1 MRVSCL
7 HTTMPSLT
15 VTRAAARGLRAYS
28 LLTYLAI
35 STLLGSF
42 TTASLPYRAATK
54 AHSRLS
60 ALEDRLLAAPSP
72 ERARQT
78 LRTLTAK
85 PHLAG
90 TPEDYATALY
100 VRDEL
105 QRAGFDVELVEYEVY
120 LPRPKSRRVEMTAPT
135 KYRCAL
141 TEPALPEDPDSASP
155 LAVPTFAAW
164 SPSAKVEAPVVY
176 VNYGLPRD
184 YEVLEKLGVS
194 VRGKIALARY
204 GECYRGVKAQV
215 AQEKGAVGLLVYSDP
230 KDDGYVQGKTYPD
243 GPWRTDNC
251 VQRGSY
257 RAFTQPPGDPL
268 TPGRPAKKG
277 TPRLAPKDAGLPR
290 IPIQPLSYRDA
301 LPILESLR
309 GPAAPKEWIGGLP
322 IEYRIGNGET
332 RVRMTLTMDYRMRTI
347 WNVIGTLTGKD
358 YPDEWIL
365 LGNHRDAWVYGAVDP
380 SSGTTALLE
389 VARAFGELRKTGWQ
403 PRRTIKLCSWDAEE
417 YGLIGSTE
425 WVEEHLAELREKAVC
440 YLNVDSAVSG
450 DNFRASAVPSLW
462 SVTKAVL
469 RDVPDASGTRSL
481 YDNWRAQD
489 PQAPEV
495 RFGKLGSGSDYAPF
509 LQIAGIACLDMAST
523 GSYGVYHSTYDSFRW
538 MEKFGDPT
546 FSRHAAMARGWA
558 LLAFR
563 LAESHRIG
571 LNLLDY
577 AREIERL
584 AQELAHEHPQL
595 DATALL
601 DAARDLTIAAEA
613 FETEPDTP
621 ATLATR
627 NRLRRQF
634 EGFLLAPEGLPK
646 RYDARHVVYAPGVFS
661 GYGAEVF
668 SGVRYAL
675 TRNDAADV
683 AQAMEQIVTA
693 LKKATRTLQG
703 QPSGKEDTQPVRKG
717 VL

>member
-332 RVRMTLTMDYRMRTI
+332 RVRMTLTMDYRLRTI

-509 LQIAGIACLDMAST
+509 LQIVGIACLDMAST

>member
-1 MRVSCL
+1 MFHS
-7 HTTMPSLT
+7 SLT
-15 VTRAAARGLRAYS
+15 CR
-28 LLTYLAI
+28 
-35 STLLGSF
+35 
-42 TTASLPYRAATK
+42 SLPRAIVTCLALGAWFGTSAVGFFPHRAATE
-54 AHSRLS
+54 ARTGL
-60 ALEDRLLAAPSP
+60 ATLENQLLAAPNP

-105 QRAGFDVELVEYEVY
+105 QRAGFDAELVEYEVY

-135 KYRCAL
+135 KYRCTL
-141 TEPALPEDPDSASP
+141 TEPTLPDDPDSASP

-184 YEVLEKLGVS
+184 YAVLEKLGIS
-194 VRGKIALARY
+194 VRGKIALVRY

-277 TPRLAPKDAGLPR
+277 ASRLNPKDAGLPK

-309 GPAAPKEWIGGLP
+309 GPAAPKEWAGGLP
-322 IEYRIGNGET
+322 IEYRIGDGQT
-332 RVRMTLTMDYRMRTI
+332 RVRIDLTMDYRLRTI
-347 WNVIGTLTGKD
+347 WNVIGTLTGRD
-358 YPDEWIL
+358 HPDEWIL

-380 SSGTTALLE
+380 SSGTTAMLE
-389 VARAFGELRKTGWQ
+389 VARAFGELRKAGWQ

-462 SVTKAVL
+462 AVTKAVL

-489 PQAPEV
+489 QKAVEV

-509 LQIAGIACLDMAST
+509 LQLAGIACLDMAST

-546 FSRHAAMARGWA
+546 FTRHATMARAWA

-563 LAESHRIG
+563 LSESPRVG

-584 AQELAHEHPQL
+584 AQELAQEHPQL
-595 DATALL
+595 DTKALL
-601 DAARDLTIAAEA
+601 GAARDLTIAAEA
-613 FETEPDTP
+613 FETEPDTQ
-621 ATLATR
+621 ATLMAR

-634 EGFLLAPEGLPK
+634 EGCLLAESGLPR

-675 TRNDAADV
+675 SRNDAGDVTRAV
-683 AQAMEQIVTA
+683 AQVVEA
-693 LKKATRTLQG
+693 LKKAALALQ
-703 QPSGKEDTQPVRKG
+703 PPPTTQG
-717 VL
+717 

>member
-1 MRVSCL
+1 MRPSTRLSVAALCL
-7 HTTMPSLT
+7 LACLT
-15 VTRAAARGLRAYS
+15 GGRLAAPYGVAAENRPALS
-28 LLTYLAI
+28 TLENQLLT
-35 STLLGSF
+35 
-42 TTASLPYRAATK
+42 
-54 AHSRLS
+54 
-60 ALEDRLLAAPSP
+60 APSP

-105 QRAGFDVELVEYEVY
+105 AKAGFQTELVEYEVY

-135 KYRCAL
+135 KYRCTL
-141 TEPALPEDPDSASP
+141 TEPALPDDPDSASP

-164 SPSAKVEAPVVY
+164 SPSGKVEAPVVY
-176 VNYGLPRD
+176 ANYGLPRD
-184 YEVLEKLGVS
+184 YEVLDRLGVG
-194 VRGKIALARY
+194 VRGKIVLVRY

-215 AQEKGAVGLLVYSDP
+215 AQERGAAGLLVYSDP
-230 KDDGYVQGKTYPD
+230 KDDGYIQGKTYPD

-277 TPRLAPKDAGLPR
+277 VPRLNPKDAGLPT

-309 GPAAPKEWIGGLP
+309 GPDAPKDWIGGLP
-322 IEYRIGNGET
+322 ITYRIGGGET
-332 RVRMTLTMDYRMRTI
+332 RVRITLEMEYRQRPI
-347 WNVIGTLTGKD
+347 WNVIGTLPGGD
-358 YPDEWIL
+358 FPDEWIL

-380 SSGTTALLE
+380 SSGTTAMLE
-389 VARAFGELRKTGWQ
+389 VARAFGELLKQGWR

-450 DNFRASAVPSLW
+450 DNFRAAAVPSLW
-462 SVTKAVL
+462 AVTTSVL
-469 RDVPDASGTRSL
+469 RDAPDSSGARSL

-489 PQAPEV
+489 KNAPEV

-509 LQIAGIACLDMAST
+509 LQLAGVACLDMSST
-523 GSYGVYHSTYDSFRW
+523 GGYGVYHSTYDSFRW
-538 MEKFGDPT
+538 MEKFGDPSFT
-546 FSRHAAMARGWA
+546 RHAAMARGWA

-563 LAESHRIG
+563 LSESSRAA
-571 LNLLDY
+571 LNVLDY

-584 AQELAHEHPQL
+584 AQELVREHPQL
-595 DATALL
+595 DAAALL

-613 FETEPDTP
+613 FETEPDTK
-621 ATLATR
+621 ATLAAR
-627 NRLRRQF
+627 NRLRRRF
-634 EGFLLAPEGLPK
+634 EGFLLTPDGLPK

-675 TRNDAADV
+675 ARNDAADTARAMAQVV
-683 AQAMEQIVTA
+683 AA
-693 LKKATRTLQG
+693 LKQATQALHG
-703 QPSGKEDTQPVRKG
+703 QPNGD
-717 VL
+717 

>member
-1 MRVSCL
+1 MLFSIVTRGSLPRFLVTCL
-7 HTTMPSLT
+7 ACGALLGGPVVFPLPH
-15 VTRAAARGLRAYS
+15 RAAAKVRSG
-28 LLTYLAI
+28 
-35 STLLGSF
+35 
-42 TTASLPYRAATK
+42 
-54 AHSRLS
+54 LS
-60 ALEDRLLAAPSP
+60 ALESQLLAAPAP

-135 KYRCAL
+135 KYRCTL
-141 TEPALPEDPDSASP
+141 TEPTLPDDPDSASP

-194 VRGKIALARY
+194 VRGKIALVRY

-268 TPGRPAKKG
+268 TPGRPARKG

-309 GPAAPKEWIGGLP
+309 GPAAPKDWIGGLP

-332 RVRMTLTMDYRMRTI
+332 RVRMALTMDYRLRTI
-347 WNVIGTLTGKD
+347 WNVIGTLTGRD
-358 YPDEWIL
+358 HPDEWIL

-380 SSGTTALLE
+380 SSGTTAMLE

-425 WVEEHLAELREKAVC
+425 WVEEHLTELREKAVC

-462 SVTKAVL
+462 SFTKSVL
-469 RDVPDASGTRSL
+469 QDVPDASGTRSL

-489 PQAPEV
+489 QKASEV

-509 LQIAGIACLDMAST
+509 LQLAGIACLDMAST

-563 LAESHRIG
+563 LAESPRIE

-584 AQELAHEHPQL
+584 ARELAQEHPQL

-703 QPSGKEDTQPVRKG
+703 QPSGKKDTQPVRKG

>member
-1 MRVSCL
+1 MPRSTVIRSSRTRCFVTCL
-7 HTTMPSLT
+7 MLSALLGGSAVMSLPH
-15 VTRAAARGLRAYS
+15 RAAAEARPG
-28 LLTYLAI
+28 
-35 STLLGSF
+35 
-42 TTASLPYRAATK
+42 
-54 AHSRLS
+54 LS
-60 ALEDRLLAAPSP
+60 ALESQLLAAPAP

-90 TPEDYATALY
+90 TPENYATALY

-105 QRAGFDVELVEYEVY
+105 QRAGFDVELVSYEVY
-120 LPRPKSRRVEMTAPT
+120 LPQPKSRRVDLTAPT
-135 KYRCAL
+135 KYRCTL
-141 TEPALPEDPDSASP
+141 TEPTLPDDPDSASP
-155 LAVPTFAAW
+155 LAIPTFAAW
-164 SPSAKVEAPVVY
+164 SPSGKVEAPVVY

-184 YEVLEKLGVS
+184 YEVLEKLGIS

-230 KDDGYVQGKTYPD
+230 KDDGYIKGKTYPD

-277 TPRLAPKDAGLPR
+277 VPRLAPKDAGLPR
-290 IPIQPLSYRDA
+290 ILIQPLSYRDA
-301 LPILESLR
+301 LPILENLR
-309 GPAAPKEWIGGLP
+309 GPVAPKEWVGGLP
-322 IEYRIGNGET
+322 IEYRIGDGQT
-332 RVRMTLTMDYRMRTI
+332 LVRMNLKMDYRQRTI
-347 WNVIGTLTGKD
+347 WNVIGTLTGQEQ
-358 YPDEWIL
+358 PDEWIL

-380 SSGTTALLE
+380 SSGTTAMLE
-389 VARAFGELRKTGWQ
+389 VARAFGELRKNGWQ

-417 YGLIGSTE
+417 YGIIGSTE
-425 WVEEHLAELREKAVC
+425 WVEEHLAELREKAIC

-462 SVTKAVL
+462 SVAKAVL

-489 PQAPEV
+489 PKASEV

-509 LQIAGIACLDMAST
+509 LQLAGIACLDMAST

-546 FSRHAAMARGWA
+546 FSRHTAMARGWA

-563 LAESHRIG
+563 LSESLRTEI
-571 LNLLDY
+571 NLLDY

-584 AQELAHEHPQL
+584 AQELAQEYPQL
-595 DATALL
+595 NTTMLL
-601 DAARDLTIAAEA
+601 DTARDLTIAAEA
-613 FETEPDTP
+613 FETEPDTQL
-621 ATLATR
+621 TLATR

-634 EGFLLAPEGLPK
+634 EGYLLTPEGLPK
-646 RYDARHVVYAPGVFS
+646 RYDARHVIYAPGVFS

-668 SGVRYAL
+668 SGIRFAL
-675 TRNDAADV
+675 ARNDAADV
-683 AQAMEQIVTA
+683 ARAMEQVVTA
-693 LKKATRTLQG
+693 LKKATQALHG
-703 QPSGKEDTQPVRKG
+703 HPPKDTARQ
-717 VL
+717 

>member
-1 MRVSCL
+1 ML
-7 HTTMPSLT
+7 HRP
-15 VTRAAARGLRAYS
+15 VTRLFTIALGCVA
-28 LLTYLAI
+28 
-35 STLLGSF
+35 LLGSGRF
-42 TTASLPYRAATK
+42 FPAAGVATPTRFPAASLSPLE
-54 AHSRLS
+54 SQLLS
-60 ALEDRLLAAPSP
+60 VPDSA
-72 ERARQT
+72 RARQT
-78 LRTLTAK
+78 LRALTAK

-105 QRAGFDVELVEYEVY
+105 AKAGFQSELVEYDVY

-135 KYRCAL
+135 KYRCRL
-141 TEPALPEDPDSASP
+141 TEPTLPDDPDSASP

-176 VNYGLPRD
+176 ANYGLPRD
-184 YEVLEKLGVS
+184 YAVLDQLGVS
-194 VRGKIALARY
+194 VRGKIVLVRY

-215 AQEKGAVGLLVYSDP
+215 AQARGAAGLLVYSDP

-257 RAFTQPPGDPL
+257 RAFTQSPGDPL
-268 TPGRPAKKG
+268 TPGRPSKKG
-277 TPRLAPKDAGLPR
+277 VPRLSPKAAGLPQ

-309 GPAAPKEWIGGLP
+309 GPVAPKEWIGGLP
-322 IEYRIGNGET
+322 IEYRIGDGAT
-332 RVRMTLTMDYRMRTI
+332 RARMVLEMDYRQRTI
-347 WNVIGTLTGKD
+347 WNVIGTLPGHVL
-358 YPDEWIL
+358 PDEWIL

-380 SSGTTALLE
+380 SSGTTAMLE

-403 PRRTIKLCSWDAEE
+403 PQRTIKLCSWDAEE

-425 WVEEHLAELREKAVC
+425 WVEEHLGELREKAVC

-462 SVTKAVL
+462 EIAKSVL
-469 RDVPDASGTRSL
+469 RDTPDSSGTRSL

-489 PQAPEV
+489 KNATEV

-509 LQIAGIACLDMAST
+509 LQLAGIACLDMAST

-538 MEKFGDPT
+538 MEKFGDPLFT
-546 FSRHAAMARGWA
+546 RHTAMARGWA

-563 LAESHRIG
+563 LSESARIE

-584 AQELAHEHPQL
+584 AQALAQEHPKL
-595 DATALL
+595 DAAALL
-601 DAARDLTIAAEA
+601 DAARDLATAAEA
-613 FETEPDTP
+613 FETEADTK
-621 ATLATR
+621 ATLAAR
-627 NRLRRQF
+627 NRQRRQF
-634 EGFLLAPEGLPK
+634 EGFLLTPDGLPK
-646 RYDARHVVYAPGVFS
+646 RLDARHVIYAPGVFT

-668 SGVRYAL
+668 SGIRYAL
-675 TRNDAADV
+675 ERDDAEDIVHATTQV
-683 AQAMEQIVTA
+683 VAALKQAAQALHGE
-693 LKKATRTLQG
+693 K
-703 QPSGKEDTQPVRKG
+703 
-717 VL
+717 

>member
-1 MRVSCL
+1 MTHFTHRFPARLLAAGLCL
-7 HTTMPSLT
+7 CALFGGGRFAPLRG
-15 VTRAAARGLRAYS
+15 VAAEND
-28 LLTYLAI
+28 
-35 STLLGSF
+35 
-42 TTASLPYRAATK
+42 
-54 AHSRLS
+54 S
-60 ALEDRLLAAPSP
+60 ALSMLESRLLAAPLP

-90 TPEDYATALY
+90 TPEDYATAIY

-105 QRAGFDVELVEYEVY
+105 DKAGFQTELVEYEVY

-141 TEPALPEDPDSASP
+141 TEPTLPDDPDSASP

-164 SPSAKVEAPVVY
+164 SPSGKVEAPVVY

-184 YEVLEKLGVS
+184 YEILDKLGVS

-215 AQEKGAVGLLVYSDP
+215 AQERGAAGLLVYSDP
-230 KDDGYVQGKTYPD
+230 KDDGYGQGKTYPD

-257 RAFTQPPGDPL
+257 RAFTQSPGDPL

-277 TPRLAPKDAGLPR
+277 VERLNPKDAGLPT

-309 GPAAPKEWIGGLP
+309 GPEAPQAWIGGLP
-322 IEYRIGNGET
+322 IAYRIGGGET
-332 RVRMTLTMDYRMRTI
+332 RVRLALDMDYRQRTI
-347 WNVIGTLTGKD
+347 WNVIGTLPGSEF
-358 YPDEWIL
+358 PDEWVL

-389 VARAFGELRKTGWQ
+389 VARAFGELLKEGWK
-403 PRRTIKLCSWDAEE
+403 PRRSIKLCSWDAEE

-425 WVEEHLAELREKAVC
+425 WVEERLAELREKAVC

-450 DNFRASAVPSLW
+450 DNFRAGAVPSLW
-462 SVTKAVL
+462 KVTTSVL
-469 RDVPDASGTRSL
+469 RDAPDSSGKRSL

-489 PQAPEV
+489 KSAAEA

-509 LQIAGIACLDMAST
+509 LQLAGVACLDMAST

-538 MEKFGDPT
+538 MEKFGDPDFT
-546 FSRHAAMARGWA
+546 RHAAMARGWA

-563 LAESHRIG
+563 LSESARVE
-571 LNLLDY
+571 LNVLDY

-584 AQELAHEHPQL
+584 AQELASECPAL
-595 DATALL
+595 DAAPLL
-601 DAARDLTIAAEA
+601 DAARDLTVAAEA
-613 FETEPDTP
+613 FETEPDTK
-621 ATLATR
+621 ATLVAR

-634 EGFLLAPEGLPK
+634 EGFLLTPEGLPK
-646 RYDARHVVYAPGVFS
+646 RQDARHVVYAPGVFS

-668 SGVRYAL
+668 SGARYAL
-675 TRNDAADV
+675 ARNDAEDTARAMAQVV
-683 AQAMEQIVTA
+683 AA
-693 LKKATRTLQG
+693 LKQAARALQG
-703 QPSGKEDTQPVRKG
+703 AQTEPAAP
-717 VL
+717 

>member
-1 MRVSCL
+1 
-7 HTTMPSLT
+7 MPSLT

-332 RVRMTLTMDYRMRTI
+332 RVRMTLTMDYRLRTI

>member
-1 MRVSCL
+1 LRVSCL

-332 RVRMTLTMDYRMRTI
+332 RVRMTLTMDYRLRTI

-509 LQIAGIACLDMAST
+509 LQIVGIACLDMAST

>member
-332 RVRMTLTMDYRMRTI
+332 RVRMTLTMDYRLRTI

>member
-1 MRVSCL
+1 
-7 HTTMPSLT
+7 MPSLT

-90 TPEDYATALY
+90 TSEDYATALY

-332 RVRMTLTMDYRMRTI
+332 RVRMMLTMDYRMRTI

-668 SGVRYAL
+668 SGVRYAI

-683 AQAMEQIVTA
+683 ARAMEQIVTA

-703 QPSGKEDTQPVRKG
+703 QPSGKKDTQPVRKG

>member
-1 MRVSCL
+1 MSCSCDIRL
-7 HTTMPSLT
+7 RLP
-15 VTRAAARGLRAYS
+15 VAGLC
-28 LLTYLAI
+28 LFV
-35 STLLGSF
+35 LLGGGTLVPSYGKF
-42 TTASLPYRAATK
+42 TENK
-54 AHSRLS
+54 APLS
-60 ALEDRLLAAPSP
+60 ALENQLLAAPSP

-105 QRAGFDVELVEYEVY
+105 AKAGFQTELVEYEVY
-120 LPRPKSRRVEMTAPT
+120 LPRPKRRRVEMTAPM
-135 KYRCAL
+135 KYRCSL
-141 TEPALPEDPDSASP
+141 TEPALPDDPDSSSP

-164 SPSAKVEAPVVY
+164 SPSGKVEAPVVY
-176 VNYGLPRD
+176 ANYGLPRD
-184 YEVLEKLGVS
+184 YELLEQLGVS
-194 VRGKIALARY
+194 VRGKIVLVRY

-215 AQEKGAVGLLVYSDP
+215 AQQRGAAGLLVYSDP

-277 TPRLAPKDAGLPR
+277 VPRLSPKEAGLPT

-309 GPAAPKEWIGGLP
+309 GPAAPKDWVGGLP
-322 IEYRIGNGET
+322 VAYHIGGGET
-332 RVRMTLTMDYRMRTI
+332 RVRIALEMDYRLRTI
-347 WNVIGTLTGKD
+347 WNVIGTLPGRD
-358 YPDEWIL
+358 FPDEWIL

-389 VARAFGELRKTGWQ
+389 VARAFGELLKQGWK

-425 WVEEHLAELREKAVC
+425 WVEDHLAELREKAVC

-450 DNFRASAVPSLW
+450 DNFRAAAVPSLW
-462 SVTKAVL
+462 AITISVLQDT
-469 RDVPDASGTRSL
+469 PDASGTRSL
-481 YDNWRAQD
+481 YANWRAQD
-489 PQAPEV
+489 KDAPEV
-495 RFGKLGSGSDYAPF
+495 RFGKLGSGSDYTPF
-509 LQIAGIACLDMAST
+509 LHLVGVACLDMSST

-538 MEKFGDPT
+538 MEKFGDPSFT
-546 FSRHAAMARGWA
+546 RHAAMARAWA

-563 LAESHRIG
+563 LAESSRIA

-577 AREIERL
+577 AREIECL
-584 AQELAHEHPQL
+584 AQELAREYPQL
-595 DATALL
+595 DSTGLL

-613 FETEPDTP
+613 FEAEPETK
-621 ATLATR
+621 ATLAAR
-627 NRLRRQF
+627 NRLRQQF
-634 EGFLLAPEGLPK
+634 ERFWLTPEGLPK

-668 SGVRYAL
+668 SGIRYAL
-675 TRNDAADV
+675 ARNDAEDTARAL
-683 AQAMEQIVTA
+683 AQVIAA
-693 LKKATRTLQG
+693 LKQATQALHG
-703 QPSGKEDTQPVRKG
+703 C
-717 VL
+717 

>member
-1 MRVSCL
+1 
-7 HTTMPSLT
+7 MPSLT

-332 RVRMTLTMDYRMRTI
+332 RVRMTLTMDYRLRTI

-509 LQIAGIACLDMAST
+509 LQIVGIACLDMAST

>member
-1 MRVSCL
+1 LRVSCL

-332 RVRMTLTMDYRMRTI
+332 RVRMTLTMDYRLRTI

>member
-1 MRVSCL
+1 
-7 HTTMPSLT
+7 MPSLT

>member
-1 MRVSCL
+1 MTPHSV
-7 HTTMPSLT
+7 
-15 VTRAAARGLRAYS
+15 AAE
-28 LLTYLAI
+28 
-35 STLLGSF
+35 
-42 TTASLPYRAATK
+42 TK
-54 AHSRLS
+54 TNLS
-60 ALEDRLLAAPSP
+60 ALESQLLAAPSP
-72 ERARQT
+72 DRARQT

-105 QRAGFDVELVEYEVY
+105 AKAGFQTELVEYEVY

-135 KYRCAL
+135 KYRCTL
-141 TEPALPEDPDSASP
+141 TEPVLADDPDSASP

-164 SPSAKVEAPVVY
+164 SPSGKVEAPVVY
-176 VNYGLPRD
+176 ANYGLPRD
-184 YEVLEKLGVS
+184 YEILDQLGVS
-194 VRGKIALARY
+194 VRGKIVIVRY
-204 GECYRGVKAQV
+204 GEAYRGVKAQV
-215 AQEKGAVGLLVYSDP
+215 AQQRGAAGLLVYSDP

-243 GPWRTDNC
+243 GPWRADNC

-277 TPRLAPKDAGLPR
+277 VPRLNPKDAGLPT

-309 GPAAPKEWIGGLP
+309 GPDAPKAWVGGLP
-322 IEYRIGNGET
+322 IAYRIGGGET
-332 RVRMTLTMDYRMRTI
+332 RVRIALEMDYRLRTI
-347 WNVIGTLTGKD
+347 WNVIGTLPGTEF
-358 YPDEWIL
+358 PDEWIL

-380 SSGTTALLE
+380 SSGTTAMLE
-389 VARAFGELRKTGWQ
+389 VARAFGELVKQGWK

-425 WVEEHLAELREKAVC
+425 WVEEHLTELREKAVC

-462 SVTKAVL
+462 AVTKAVL
-469 RDVPDASGTRSL
+469 RDAPDASGTRSL

-489 PQAPEV
+489 KNAPEV

-509 LQIAGIACLDMAST
+509 LQLAGVACLDMAST
-523 GSYGVYHSTYDSFRW
+523 GGYGVYHSTYDSFRW
-538 MEKFGDPT
+538 MEKFGDPNFT
-546 FSRHAAMARGWA
+546 RHTAMARGWA

-563 LAESHRIG
+563 LSESVRLE

-584 AQELAHEHPQL
+584 AQELAQEHPTL
-595 DATALL
+595 DAAALL
-601 DAARDLTIAAEA
+601 DAARDLVIAAEM
-613 FETEPDTP
+613 FETEPDTK
-621 ATLATR
+621 ATLAAR
-627 NRLRRQF
+627 NRLRRRF
-634 EGFLLAPEGLPK
+634 EGFLLTPEGLPK
-646 RYDARHVVYAPGVFS
+646 RYDARHVIYAPGVFS

-675 TRNDAADV
+675 ARNDPEDTAR
-683 AQAMEQIVTA
+683 AMVQVVTA
-693 LKKATRTLQG
+693 LHQAAQALHGRRT
-703 QPSGKEDTQPVRKG
+703 E
-717 VL
+717 

>member
-1 MRVSCL
+1 LRVSCL

>member
-1 MRVSCL
+1 
-7 HTTMPSLT
+7 MPSLT
-15 VTRAAARGLRAYS
+15 VTRAAVRGLRAYS

-332 RVRMTLTMDYRMRTI
+332 RVRMTLTMDYRLRTI